1 VTLTDARRHGDL
13 TQHVHWLAPGKRIP
27 HDDRLDLDE
36 LTGWIAER
44 HRAGTGVALDC
55 VTASQLVVTLAALR
69 SAGTRPDDRIEH
81 AAVVP
86 VDAVAELAAL
96 GVLVVTPTGTSSP
109 NAGTTTSPTSNRPI
123 SPRCGGWRRYWPAGP
138 GRAVHRPAVGGAD
151 PWASMRAAV
160 HRRTPSGSVLSPT
173 KGSRPQRH

>member
-1 VTLTDARRHGDL
+1 M
-13 TQHVHWLAPGKRIP
+13 HWLAPGKRIL

-44 HRAGTGVALDC
+44 HRAGTGVALHC

-96 GVLVVTPTGTSSP
+96 GVLVVTQPNFVAERGGRHLTDVEPADQPALWRLATLLAGRGSGSRCPPTCRS
-109 NAGTTTSPTSNRPI
+109 AAPTRG
-123 SPRCGGWRRYWPAGP
+123 PRCVPRCT
-138 GRAVHRPAVGGAD
+138 GAHLAD
-151 PWASMRAAV
+151 RF
-160 HRRTPSGSVLSPT
+160 SVRT